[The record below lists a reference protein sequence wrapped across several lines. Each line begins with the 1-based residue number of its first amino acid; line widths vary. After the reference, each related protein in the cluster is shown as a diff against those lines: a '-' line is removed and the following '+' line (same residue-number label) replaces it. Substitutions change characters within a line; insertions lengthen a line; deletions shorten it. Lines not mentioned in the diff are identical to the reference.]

1 VISSARRNAR
11 SAIGW
16 PKEIAAVQ
24 MESPHFSR
32 SGGRP
37 AAVSRSAPSHAGSA
51 GIVEAGRLGGV
62 AVQRDHR
69 RVIELAGLVQIVDG
83 PGEHG
88 RYLAGAAE
96 ARERQI
102 AAPGRLWTTAR
113 PWRASVAAP
122 RRVAELF
129 YADTARS
136 RRHVSCG

>member
-1 VISSARRNAR
+1 MTPPAPLRFAVRWENRPKPDLRRGTRERNKSQDSVISSARRNAR

-24 MESPHFSR
+24 MESPNFSR
-32 SGGRP
+32 WGGRP

-83 PGEHG
+83 PG
-88 RYLAGAAE
+88 
-96 ARERQI
+96 
-102 AAPGRLWTTAR
+102 
-113 PWRASVAAP
+113 
-122 RRVAELF
+122 
-129 YADTARS
+129 
-136 RRHVSCG
+136 